1 MENHANSILT
11 MTTQHHHSASLK
23 GSAAALADH
32 LRAGNVY
39 RREDLSRLSSA
50 VDRDLSKLVAAGK
63 LRKLAQG
70 LYHVPKLSRFG
81 PLPPD
86 DHLVVQSFLRGDK
99 DFLLFSPSAYNT
111 VGLGTTQLYNRT
123 LVYNRKRHGVFKLGN
138 REFDFRVKP
147 RFPLQLTPE
156 FLFVDLL
163 NNLDEQLKTDS
174 VLIAPS
180 LWPSRESPELHEA
193 VELYGNAAT
202 RKHIKAWM
210 DDPVPA

>member
-1 MENHANSILT
+1 MSTRHLDNLP
-11 MTTQHHHSASLK
+11 QK
-23 GSAAALADH
+23 GSAAALAHH
-32 LRAGNVY
+32 LRAGHVY
-39 RREDLSRLSSA
+39 RREDLTRLSSA
-50 VDRDLSKLVAAGK
+50 VDRDLGKLVAAGRLK
-63 LRKLAQG
+63 KLAQG
-70 LYHVPKLSRFG
+70 LYHVPKSSRFG
-81 PLPPD
+81 LLPPED
-86 DHLVVQSFLRGDK
+86 GQVVQSFLRGDK

-147 RFPLQLTPE
+147 RFPHQLTPE

-163 NNLDEQLKTDS
+163 NNLDDLAEDRDS
-174 VLIAPS
+174 VLERARA
-180 LWPSRESPELHEA
+180 LWPTRVSPKLLQA

-210 DDPVPA
+210 DELVPA